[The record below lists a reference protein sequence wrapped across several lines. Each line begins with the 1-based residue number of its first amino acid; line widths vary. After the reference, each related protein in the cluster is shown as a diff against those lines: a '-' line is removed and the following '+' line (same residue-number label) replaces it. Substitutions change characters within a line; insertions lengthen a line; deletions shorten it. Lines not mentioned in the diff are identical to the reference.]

1 MYAYL
6 TLDMVDLWVERGF
19 FFVLELLMVTKG
31 RVCSKD
37 EFDRV
42 YCPADY
48 YSRR

>member
-1 MYAYL
+1 MYL
-6 TLDMVDLWVERGF
+6 TLDIGDFWVERERSLE
-19 FFVLELLMVTKG
+19 LELLMVIKG

>member
-1 MYAYL
+1 MYL
-6 TLDMVDLWVERGF
+6 TLDLWVICGWRERI
-19 FFVLELLMVTKG
+19 LELDLLMVTKG